1 MSQYKRAEE
10 SIKVILDDP
19 KAEFYFKG
27 RIGTGT
33 MEIETPNFRKK
44 KSEVTKP

>member
-1 MSQYKRAEE
+1 MSKYKNADKAIKCILE
-10 SIKVILDDP
+10 SD

-27 RIGTGT
+27 RIGTET

-44 KSEVTKP
+44 KREE